1 MHTAVQ
7 LYSLRR
13 LDRSLSERIEF
24 VAQTGLEGVELA
36 GFDDAD
42 PSSVGDALERT
53 GLEAMAAHVPIE
65 DLEAD
70 LEATVQPYGPIGCDR
85 IVVPWLDS
93 EAFGS
98 RCTVEETAQRLSRLG
113 ERLTELGFS
122 LAYHNHTQEF
132 VSIESAEDEQR
143 DAFDLLVDELAGTPV
158 TLELD
163 VGWAHAAG
171 RDPVALL
178 ERYGEQIPLV
188 HLKDVDGDE
197 PSALGAGSV
206 PLEACVDAAREAG
219 VEWLVYEHD
228 NPSDP
233 ERALDHD
240 AETMVDLLGR

>member
-13 LDRSLSERIEF
+13 LDRSLPEKLEF
-24 VAQTGLEGVELA
+24 VARTGLEGVELA

-42 PSSVGDALERT
+42 PAAVADALERT

-70 LEATVQPYGPIGCDR
+70 LEAAVRPYGPIGCDR
-85 IVVPWLDS
+85 IVVPWLDP
-93 EAFGS
+93 EAFRS
-98 RCTVEETAQRLSRLG
+98 RRAVEETPQRLSRLG
-113 ERLTELGFS
+113 ERLTDLGFS

-143 DAFDLLVDELAGTPV
+143 DAFDFLVDELAGTPV

-178 ERYGEQIPLV
+178 ERYGEQVPLV
-188 HLKDVDGDE
+188 HLKDVDVDE
-197 PSALGAGSV
+197 PCALGAGSV

-228 NPSDP
+228 DPSDP
-233 ERALDHD
+233 ELALERDTQ
-240 AETMVDLLGR
+240 TMVDLLGR

>member
-13 LDRSLSERIEF
+13 LDRSLSEKLEL
-24 VAQTGLEGVELA
+24 VARTGLEGVELA
-36 GFDDAD
+36 GLGDAD
-42 PSSVGDALERT
+42 PTAIGEVLERT
-53 GLEAMAAHVPIE
+53 ALEAMAAHVSVA

-70 LEATVQPYGPIGCDR
+70 LEAAVRPSETVGCER
-85 IVVPWLDS
+85 IVVPWLDADS
-93 EAFGS
+93 FRS
-98 RCTVEETAQRLSRLG
+98 RRVVEETAQRLATLG
-113 ERLTELGFS
+113 ERLADEGYS
-122 LAYHNHTQEF
+122 CSYHNHTQEF
-132 VSIESAEDEQR
+132 FAIESDVDDQR
-143 DAFDLLVDELAGTPV
+143 DAFDVLADALAKTPV

-171 RDPVALL
+171 RDPVSLL

-197 PSALGAGSV
+197 PCALGAGSV
-206 PLEACVDAAREAG
+206 PLEACVDAAREVG

-228 NPSDP
+228 DPSDP
-233 ERALDHD
+233 ERALERD